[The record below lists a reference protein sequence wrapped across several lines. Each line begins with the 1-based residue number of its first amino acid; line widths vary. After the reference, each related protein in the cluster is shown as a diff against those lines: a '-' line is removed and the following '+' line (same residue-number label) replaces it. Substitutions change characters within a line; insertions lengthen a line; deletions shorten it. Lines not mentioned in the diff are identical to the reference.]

1 MINVV
6 AALLTLPDGRF
17 VMQRRSGNMAFAP
30 LKLGF
35 FGAKVEE
42 GESPQQAAL
51 RALALKTTLD
61 TSVLKPELIAQA
73 DLHEEDVH
81 MFVVKVPIETIDFTT
96 NEGRAQVHTL
106 DDLRNR
112 IDLTPSLER
121 LVGLL

>member
-1 MINVV
+1 MINVA

-17 VMQRRSGNMAFAP
+17 VMQRRSGSMAFAP

-42 GESPQQAAL
+42 GESPAQAAL

-61 TSVLKPELIAQA
+61 TSVLQTEVIA
-73 DLHEEDVH
+73 DTIMHGEDVH
-81 MFVVKVPIETIDFTT
+81 LFVVKIPIETVDFTT
-96 NEGRAQVHTL
+96 REGHAQVHTL

-121 LVGLL
+121 LIELL